1 MGKLFG
7 KQAPKTA
14 FIHETL
20 TRSERELAAYEEW
33 RRSKESGNLIEDIER
48 GYFLKNKE
56 SNLA

>member
-7 KQAPKTA
+7 KAPKTA

-33 RRSKESGNLIEDIER
+33 RRSKSPVIL
-48 GYFLKNKE
+48 LKIL
-56 SNLA
+56 SVATS